1 MSVRQIDRSRSTG
14 SFETLTGTSVGK
26 RAGIEL
32 ASLGI
37 GDRVE
42 PQWAPQTGMVHE
54 PEDDRIEAAL
64 AGAGGVS
71 GASQDLHVDPDG
83 LGWAIAVERVEPGGT
98 SQIVETKG
106 PPGLSAPGERS
117 SAERAT

>member
-14 SFETLTGTSVGK
+14 SFETLTGTSIGK

-83 LGWAIAVERVEPGGT
+83 LGWAIAVEPGGT

-117 SAERAT
+117 SVERAT

>member
-14 SFETLTGTSVGK
+14 SFETLTGTSIGK

-71 GASQDLHVDPDG
+71 GASQDLHVDPDD
-83 LGWAIAVERVEPGGT
+83 LGWAIAVKPGST